1 MNSGDSSPELRPE
14 ILAPAG
20 DRHSFLAAIAAGAD
34 AIYCGLK
41 HFSARMEA
49 GNFSVGE
56 LASLTALAREKQ
68 VRVHVAMNGLL
79 KPGEMEQAG
88 RLLHRLAAHVR
99 PHALI
104 LQDLG
109 ILALARQA
117 GLDAEMHLSTLANVS
132 FARALPLVRSTLGV
146 DRVIL
151 PRELT
156 VDEIRAVCAAA
167 PPGIELEVFVH
178 GALCYAVSGRC
189 YWSSFFGGKSGLRG
203 RCVQPCRRLYR
214 QGKAQRRFF
223 SCMDLSLD
231 ILARTLLSEPR
242 IRSWKIEGRKKG
254 PHYVFYTVT
263 AYRLLRDHPSDPQ
276 AKRDAIDLLSRA
288 LGRKGTHYAF
298 LPQSRQIPMPS
309 DDQTGSGLFLGRATA
324 KEGSLFL
331 RPRQPLLSGDLLRV
345 GNEEDAWHKLVKIR
359 KPVPKAGRIDLPGG
373 KGVPAG
379 TPVFLLDR
387 REPELSALIHDLER
401 QLTPEPSKAGLASDF
416 RVRLPRPASLQGRPQ
431 SIELLYDP
439 GVRKLHGQTGL
450 WLTNDN
456 VRRISR
462 TLWPRIWWWL
472 PPVIWPEEEGGAAEL
487 AASMA
492 RKGGRTFVLG
502 APWQASFFA
511 GQSGLALWAGPFCN
525 MANPLA
531 IEEAGRMG
539 INGVI
544 VSPELSGEDFLQLP
558 GRSPLPLGIVLKGL
572 WPLCIARTVPPD
584 LKSNAPFLSPKGE
597 TAWTRKMGSNL
608 WVYPD
613 WSVDLTS
620 KQDELA
626 RAGYR
631 LFVHMLEQVPRSVAL
646 RQRPGLW
653 NWEHGLL

>member
-1 MNSGDSSPELRPE
+1 MNTTATLPDHRPE

-20 DRHSFLAAIAAGAD
+20 DKHSFLAAIAAGAD

-49 GNFSVGE
+49 DNFSLSE
-56 LASLTALAREKQ
+56 LAALTGLAREKQ
-68 VRVHVAMNGLL
+68 VRVHVAMNTLL

-88 RLLHRLAAHVR
+88 RLLHRLAEHVR

-132 FARALPLVRSTLGV
+132 FARALPLVRTALGV

-167 PPGIELEVFVH
+167 PEGIELEVFVH

-189 YWSSFFGGKSGLRG
+189 YWSSFYGGKSGLRG
-203 RCVQPCRRLYR
+203 RCVQPCRRVYR
-214 QGKAQRRFF
+214 QGKSERRFF

-231 ILARTLLSEPR
+231 ILAKTLLSEPR

-276 AKRDAIDLLSRA
+276 AKRDALDLLGRA

-298 LPQSRQIPMPS
+298 LPQNRQVPMPP
-309 DDQTGSGLFLGRATA
+309 DDQTGSGLFLGRAAA
-324 KEGSLFL
+324 KEKSLFL
-331 RPRQPLLSGDLLRV
+331 RPRQPLFSGDLLRV
-345 GNEEDAWHKLVKIR
+345 GNEEDGWHKLIKIR
-359 KPVPKAGRIDLPGG
+359 KPVPKAGRLDLQGG

-387 REPELSALIHDLER
+387 REPELSTMIRDLESR
-401 QLTPEPSKAGLASDF
+401 LAPAPQKAELGSAF
-416 RVRLPRPASLQGRPQ
+416 RVRMPRPASLQGRPLFLDL
-431 SIELLYDP
+431 IPDA
-439 GVRKLHGQTGL
+439 GARKLHGPAGL
-450 WLTNDN
+450 WLTGDN
-456 VRRISR
+456 LRRISR

-472 PPVIWPEEEGGAAEL
+472 PPVIWPEEEGGTAEL
-487 AASMA
+487 AASIA

-502 APWQASFFA
+502 APWQASLFT
-511 GQSGLALWAGPFCN
+511 GIPELTLWAGPFCN
-525 MANPLA
+525 LANPLA
-531 IEEAGRMG
+531 IEESKKMG
-539 INGVI
+539 ISGVI
-544 VSPELSGEDFLQLP
+544 VSPELSGPDFLQLP
-558 GRSPLPLGIVLKGL
+558 GMSPLPLGIVLKGA
-572 WPLCIARTVPPD
+572 WPLCIARTISPD
-584 LKSNAPFLSPKGE
+584 LKPSVPFLSPKNE
-597 TAWTRKMGSNL
+597 TTWARKMGPNW

-613 WSVDLTS
+613 WILDLTS
-620 KQDELA
+620 KRDELA

-631 LFVHMLEQVPRSVAL
+631 LFVHVVEQFPRSVAQ
-646 RQRPGLW
+646 RERPGLW